1 MKKIFYSLLVVA
13 LVACSACK
21 KDSAPDSTPVPLKT
35 FENITYADIQT
46 FKTDLKTDVI
56 TVSNNINSQLVK
68 DGSIIFYKTNAG
80 LFGKFKVVGISAQD
94 QLIISLVN
102 YDNQGAVILSKNSI
116 IIEATYFAD
125 LDLGIQVPSQNSA
138 DFFWEPGA
146 LSYISPKNTSS
157 FYIYSK

>member
-13 LVACSACK
+13 LVAGSACK

-46 FKTDLKTDVI
+46 FKTDLKTDLI
-56 TVSNNINSQLVK
+56 PVSNGINSQFVK

-80 LFGKFKVVGISAQD
+80 LFGKFKLVGISAQD

-102 YDNQGAVILSKNSI
+102 YDNQGAVLLSKNSVV
-116 IIEATYFAD
+116 IEANFFAD
-125 LDLGIQVPSQNSA
+125 LDLGIELPSQNSA
-138 DFFWEPGA
+138 DFFWTPGGI
-146 LSYISPKNTSS
+146 SYVDPQGTAS
-157 FYIYSK
+157 FYIYFK

>member
-46 FKTDLKTDVI
+46 FKTDFKTDLI
-56 TVSNNINSQLVK
+56 PVSNIINSQFVK

-80 LFGKFKVVGISAQD
+80 LFGKFKVVGISPQS

-102 YDNQGAVILSKNSI
+102 YDNQGDVLLSKNSVV
-116 IIEATYFAD
+116 IEPSFFAD

-138 DFFWEPGA
+138 DFFWTPGGV
-146 LSYISPKNTSS
+146 SYVDPQGTAS